1 MKFRVIAIIMMTTLI
16 SGCLPKSAVLKYH
29 DVQHIEAGLGVDG
42 TRKILNSDEEV
53 DLLATEVIELLKGQ
67 GFELL
72 NSSVS
77 WGLQPLTGHTQN
89 LSFRL
94 LQAGSIHCYVQI
106 SKKEFWAK
114 FRELEQKPQSNEF
127 ATTNSDLV
135 AVSKAV
141 DSLNELAKEKFNG
154 RSTRISKFD
163 RAELPNK

>member
-1 MKFRVIAIIMMTTLI
+1 MIAALI
-16 SGCLPKSAVLKYH
+16 SGCPSKSAMLKH
-29 DVQHIEAGLGVDG
+29 RDVQHIEAGIGVDG
-42 TRKILNSDEEV
+42 TKKILNSDEEV

-94 LQAGSIHCYVQI
+94 PQTGSIHCYVQI
-106 SKKEFWAK
+106 SKKEFGAK
-114 FRELEQKPQSNEF
+114 FRELEKKPQSNEF
-127 ATTNSDLV
+127 ATTNNDLM
-135 AVSKAV
+135 AVNKAI

-163 RAELPNK
+163 RAESPNK